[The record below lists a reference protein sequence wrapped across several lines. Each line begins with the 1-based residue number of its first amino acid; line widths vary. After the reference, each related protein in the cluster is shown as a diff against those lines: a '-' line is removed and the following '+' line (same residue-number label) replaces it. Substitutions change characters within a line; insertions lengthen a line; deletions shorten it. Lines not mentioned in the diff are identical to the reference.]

1 MFFLYLFPGQ
11 KNHEFPSSE
20 SSNHHWWSQD
30 SRIGAHTSDAQKSLS
45 EEISEEKVPQILR
58 KLDFHKKWGR
68 ISDGFSDGLR
78 CVAWESDGKLGPLGH
93 FDLEKKGK
101 IAIKEECWKHY
112 YQL

>member
-1 MFFLYLFPGQ
+1 MMHKRASQ
-11 KNHEFPSSE
+11 KRSQKRRCHKSCE
-20 SSNHHWWSQD
+20 SW
-30 SRIGAHTSDAQKSLS
+30 
-45 EEISEEKVPQILR
+45 ISI
-58 KLDFHKKWGR
+58 KKWGR